1 MLTMI
6 SWQNM
11 FSDAYSCYEKTNMK
25 DDFEITHKQWIR
37 ELGLCYTQ
45 SLSRVPTPA

>member
-11 FSDAYSCYEKTNMK
+11 LSDAYSCYEKTNMK
-25 DDFEITHKQWIR
+25 DDFEITQTMDKGAGIM
-37 ELGLCYTQ
+37 LY
-45 SLSRVPTPA
+45 SIS